1 MSRLRV
7 AAAAAA
13 LVLMSSPAFACRTTG
28 VSGVKGVVVD
38 STMSVQNGKGCFFR
52 QFTTSADAV
61 GNRRFPTTN
70 LAITSRPSRGSAS
83 IEGNR
88 ITYRAPAG
96 ATGSDQFVYRAIT
109 PKGATYNYRVLV
121 TIY

>member
-1 MSRLRV
+1 
-7 AAAAAA
+7 
-13 LVLMSSPAFACRTTG
+13 MSSPAFACRAIG
-28 VSGVKGVVVD
+28 VAGVKGVVVD
-38 STMSVQNGKGCFFR
+38 STMSLENGKGCFIR
-52 QFTTSADAV
+52 HFTTSADAV

-70 LAITSRPSRGSAS
+70 LSVTSRPSRGSAS

-96 ATGSDQFVYRAIT
+96 VRGSDQFVYRAIT
-109 PKGATYNYRVLV
+109 PKGTTYNYRVLV